1 MAGRPAIVT
10 GASSLVGDFL
20 VPRLLAAGTPVTA
33 LSRRPAPAPPPA
45 GLTWQIAD
53 IGHPLPRVPAGAV
66 LFHLAPLWLPA
77 SPPRPPG
84 RERRVRRVVALGS
97 TSRFTKARSGSP
109 RERQVAA
116 DLSAAEA
123 ALHASSG
130 LDWTVLRPTLIY
142 GRERDRNVSSLA
154 RLVRHF
160 GFLPLAGDA
169 LGLRQPVHAE
179 DVALACLAV
188 VDTPATF
195 GRAYDLG
202 GGTTLTYRAMAET
215 ICRGL
220 GRRPRLLRLP
230 RRGLRALLRV
240 GRHLPGLGHL
250 TPEMADRMGED
261 LCFDW
266 SEARRDFGYAPRRF
280 GYPDGAPPAEDA

>member
-10 GASSLVGDFL
+10 GATSLVGDFL

-33 LSRRPAPAPPPA
+33 LSRRPAPAAPPA

-53 IGHPLPRVPAGAV
+53 IGDPSLRVPAGAV
-66 LFHLAPLWLPA
+66 LFHLAPLWLLPPLLGRLAA
-77 SPPRPPG
+77 SG
-84 RERRVRRVVALGS
+84 VRRVVALGS

-154 RLVRHF
+154 RLVRRF

-250 TPEMADRMGED
+250 TPEMADRMSED

-280 GYPDGAPPAEDA
+280 GYPDGAPAEDA